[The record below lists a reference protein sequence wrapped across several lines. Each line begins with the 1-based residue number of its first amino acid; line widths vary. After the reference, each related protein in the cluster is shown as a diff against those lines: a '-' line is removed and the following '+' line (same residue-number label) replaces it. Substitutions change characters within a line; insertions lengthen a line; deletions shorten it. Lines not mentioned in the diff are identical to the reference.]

1 VATHY
6 PLPTTHYAN
15 MLATAL
21 TQPIRTGYSLQ
32 RISGQSGHEW
42 TCRWRFRRRDEDV
55 VATAEG
61 SLRRSPAAAR
71 VEAALFVADGPLSP
85 RKLVQY
91 ALLPGSQDA
100 LAAIDE
106 LNAAYDEGG
115 SPFRVEQVAAG
126 FRLLTRPIYARWLD
140 RVHARHARLKLSS
153 PALETLALVAYRQ
166 PVTRA
171 DIDAIRGVQSTEMLR
186 QLMERGLVKIVG
198 EDDSLGR
205 PYLYGTTREFLENF
219 GLHRLDDLPNHE
231 ALRPPEPEDALEE
244 EDELL
249 EDSAAD
255 MDETDQAAA

>member
-1 VATHY
+1 MQVIGVFGSGRGCPRSLRHISSAS
-6 PLPTTHYAN
+6 
-15 MLATAL
+15 AL
-21 TQPIRTGYSLQ
+21 EFHR
-32 RISGQSGHEW
+32 
-42 TCRWRFRRRDEDV
+42 RWRFRRCEAAEASAAID
-55 VATAEG
+55 ATG
-61 SLRRSPAAAR
+61 RRSAPVAR
-71 VEAALFVADGPLSP
+71 VEAALFVADGPLSA
-85 RKLVQY
+85 RKLVQF
-91 ALLPGSQDA
+91 ALLPSVKDA
-100 LAAIDE
+100 RDAIDE
-106 LNAAYDEGG
+106 LNAAYDAGG
-115 SPFRVEQVAAG
+115 SPFRIELVAAG

-219 GLHRLDDLPNHE
+219 GLSRLDDLPNHQ
-231 ALRPPEPEDALEE
+231 ALRPPEPAELDAAVEE

-249 EDSAAD
+249 EDSAAVT
-255 MDETDQAAA
+255 DETDQAAA